1 MDYQTLRQAAKD
13 SLKKAPCNP
22 KKLAFLHVGALLLL
36 SLLLTA
42 INFFLARGV
51 NSAAGIA
58 NLGTRSVLET
68 AQVIL
73 SLVNLVVTP
82 MWSIGFL
89 AVALRTARWSNAE
102 PRDLLDGFRHWG
114 TVLRLYLLQ
123 FLIYML
129 VAIACSQVATIL
141 YSFTPFIEELSQIAL
156 QTTAAG
162 QSGEL
167 DLLAL
172 MPSLI
177 PIYIIFLILFA
188 IVAIPLFYRFRMS
201 FFAVAEGERSARRA
215 LGISSRL
222 MRGKRFSL
230 FRLDLHFW
238 WYYGAHLL
246 LAVLASVGTVL
257 QLTGISLPIAPE
269 FLTYG
274 AYGVYLVLQLLL
286 GWLVSLS
293 VQTTYA
299 HCYDQLKAELPPE
312 PVPQAGPWTPPWQQ
326 QPDED

>member
-13 SLKKAPCNP
+13 SLKKSPYSP
-22 KKLAFLHVGALLLL
+22 KKLAFLHVGAILVL

-42 INFFLARGV
+42 VNFFLTRGV

-58 NLGTRSVLET
+58 NLGTRAALET
-68 AQVIL
+68 AQVAL

-82 MWSIGFL
+82 MWHIGFL

-102 PRDLLDGFRHWG
+102 PTDLLDGFRHWG

-129 VAIACSQVATIL
+129 VAFACTQVATIL

-177 PIYIIFLILFA
+177 PIYVIFFLLFA
-188 IVAIPLFYRFRMS
+188 VVAIPLFYRFRMS

-215 LGISSRL
+215 LGISSLL
-222 MRGKRFSL
+222 MRGKRMSL

-238 WYYGAHLL
+238 WYYGAQLL
-246 LAVLASVGTVL
+246 LSALGYAGTVL
-257 QLTGISLPIAPE
+257 ELTGVSLPVSHEIV
-269 FLTYG
+269 TYG
-274 AYGVYLVLQLLL
+274 AYGLYLVGQLILY
-286 GWLVSLS
+286 WQVSLS
-293 VQTTYA
+293 VETTYA

-312 PVPQAGPWTPPWQQ
+312 PAPQSGTWTPPWQQ

>member
-1 MDYQTLRQAAKD
+1 MDYQTLRHAAKD
-13 SLKKAPCNP
+13 SMNKAPYNP
-22 KKLAFLHVGALLLL
+22 KKLALLHILAIIAL
-36 SLLLTA
+36 SLLLTVV
-42 INFFLARGV
+42 NFFLSRGV
-51 NSAAGIA
+51 NSTSGIGG
-58 NLGTRSVLET
+58 LGNRAIWET
-68 AQVIL
+68 AQVSL
-73 SLVNLVVTP
+73 SLVNLVITP

-102 PRDLLDGFRHWG
+102 PGDLLDGFRHWG

-129 VAIACSQVATIL
+129 VAFACSQVATIL

-177 PIYIIFLILFA
+177 PMYIIFFVLFA

-201 FFAVAEGERSARRA
+201 FFAVAEGEQSARRA
-215 LGISSRL
+215 LGISTRL
-222 MRGKRFSL
+222 MRGKRVSL
-230 FRLDLHFW
+230 FKLDLHFW
-238 WYYGAHLL
+238 WYYGAQLL
-246 LAVLASVGTVL
+246 LAALGYAGTIL
-257 QLTGISLPIAPE
+257 DLTGLTLPVSRQVVV
-269 FLTYG
+269 YG
-274 AYGVYLVLQLLL
+274 AYGIYLVLHLIL
-286 GWLVSLS
+286 GWQLSLS
-293 VQTTYA
+293 VETTYA

-312 PVPQAGPWTPPWQQ
+312 PAPQSGTWTPPWQQ
-326 QPDED
+326 QPEED